1 MGYFMNINNS
11 DEIKY
16 IHIDKLKDGRLVID
30 AENINSEDTVYL
42 LTEFIY
48 FISNANNK
56 PADGFVDIIKKAVQ
70 YKMKLEKE
78 KGNHSEG
85 N

>member
-1 MGYFMNINNS
+1 MNINNS

-56 PADGFVDIIKKAVQ
+56 PADGFVDIIKRAVQ

-78 KGNHSEG
+78 KGNHNEG
-85 N
+85 D

>member
-1 MGYFMNINNS
+1 MKTNNNG
-11 DEIKY
+11 KTF
-16 IHIDKLKDGRLVID
+16 IHIDKLEDGRLVID
-30 AENINSEDTVYL
+30 AANIDTEDTVYL

-56 PADGFVDIIKKAVQ
+56 PADGFVDIIKMAVQ
-70 YKMKLEKE
+70 YKMELEKE

-85 N
+85 D

>member
-1 MGYFMNINNS
+1 MKTNNNG
-11 DEIKY
+11 KTF
-16 IHIDKLKDGRLVID
+16 IHIDKLEDGRLVMDAANID
-30 AENINSEDTVYL
+30 TEDTVYL

-48 FISNANNK
+48 FIANAK
-56 PADGFVDIIKKAVQ
+56 DIPLEHFVDIIKNAVL
-70 YKMKLEKE
+70 YKKQLEEE

>member
-1 MGYFMNINNS
+1 MNINNS
-11 DEIKY
+11 NERKH
-16 IHIDKLKDGRLVID
+16 IHIDKLEDGRLVID
-30 AENINSEDTVYL
+30 AENINSEDIVYL

-48 FISNANNK
+48 FISNENNK
-56 PADGFVDIIKKAVQ
+56 PADSFVDIIKKAVQ
-70 YKMKLEKE
+70 YKMELEKE

>member
-1 MGYFMNINNS
+1 MNINNS
-11 DEIKY
+11 DERKY
-16 IHIDKLKDGRLVID
+16 IHIDKLEDGRLVID

-56 PADGFVDIIKKAVQ
+56 SADGFVDIIKKAVQ

-78 KGNHSEG
+78 KGNHNESD
-85 N
+85 